1 VNELF
6 RNTDPHGVTD
16 VDILDPDT
24 TTPAEGQ
31 AAFEVEQ
38 RIKTHV
44 HQMRGLWI
52 RLAEDLYT
60 FANREMW
67 RDLGH
72 KSFDEWLAGPDIDL
86 GRRTVYGLIEVW
98 KELVVNRGVRPHQI
112 ADVPVSKLRDSL
124 AAVRRGFVDAED
136 AIADART
143 LGRDD
148 LRERYRQLSTPTGRA
163 PRLGRHPPDES
174 GYVPGDTPSQ
184 PAAPV
189 RGRGRTEWAICHA
202 CGSRYRVKKQA
213 A

>member
-6 RNTDPHGVTD
+6 RNTDPTGITD
-16 VDILDPDT
+16 MQVLEPDN
-24 TTPAEGQ
+24 TTPAQAQ

-38 RIKTHV
+38 RIKGTI

-52 RLAEDLYT
+52 VLAEDLYK
-60 FANREMW
+60 FSAEEMW

-72 KSFDEWLAGPDIDL
+72 TTFDQWLAGPDIDL
-86 GRRTVYGLIEVW
+86 ARRTVYGLIEVW

-148 LRERYRQLSTPTGRA
+148 LRDRYRQLSTPAGARRDSAGT
-163 PRLGRHPPDES
+163 L
-174 GYVPGDTPSQ
+174 
-184 PAAPV
+184 PASSTNGGPAEPLFAAEEEP
-189 RGRGRTEWAICHA
+189 EWAICHA
-202 CGSRYRVKKQA
+202 CGSRYRVNR
-213 A
+213 

>member
-1 VNELF
+1 VSELF
-6 RNTDPHGVTD
+6 RNTDPHGMTD

-24 TTPAEGQ
+24 TTPAQGQ

-60 FANREMW
+60 FANRNLW

-148 LRERYRQLSTPTGRA
+148 LRERYRQLSTPTGARRDSA
-163 PRLGRHPPDES
+163 GTLP
-174 GYVPGDTPSQ
+174 PGDSTSQ
-184 PAAPV
+184 PPPQFAA
-189 RGRGRTEWAICHA
+189 EEEQQWAICPA
-202 CGSRYRVKKQA
+202 CGQRYPVKKQA

>member
-38 RIKTHV
+38 RIKGHV

-52 RLAEDLYT
+52 RLAEDLYL
-60 FANREMW
+60 FANGEMW

-72 KSFDEWLAGPDIDL
+72 QSFDEWLAGPDIDL
-86 GRRTVYGLIEVW
+86 ARRTVYGLIEVW

-136 AIADART
+136 AISDART

-148 LRERYRQLSTPTGRA
+148 LRERYRQLSTPNGARRDSAGTL
-163 PRLGRHPPDES
+163 P
-174 GYVPGDTPSQ
+174 PGDNGQ
-184 PAAPV
+184 PAPPQFAAEEEA
-189 RGRGRTEWAICHA
+189 EWAICHA
-202 CGSRYRVKKQA
+202 CGSRYRVKA
-213 A
+213 AA